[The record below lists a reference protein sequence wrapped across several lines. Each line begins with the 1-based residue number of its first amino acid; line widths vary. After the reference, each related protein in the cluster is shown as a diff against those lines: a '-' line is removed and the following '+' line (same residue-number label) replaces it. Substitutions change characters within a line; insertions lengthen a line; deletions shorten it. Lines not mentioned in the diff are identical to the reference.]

1 MEFPSGISA
10 SLQFAI
16 LVILVCERIA
26 IMARFMISE
35 FFVVKWLRGEFKS
48 GLFYQL
54 HFTAYSYVV
63 ANKYSASLQSCIP
76 CQSKIF
82 TV

>member
-1 MEFPSGISA
+1 ME
-10 SLQFAI
+10 LAI
-16 LVILVCERIA
+16 MIIVVYVKDFL
-26 IMARFMISE
+26 MARFMISI
-35 FFVVKWLRGEFKS
+35 FFIVKCLKGELKS

-63 ANKYSASLQSCIP
+63 ANKYSASFQSCIP
-76 CQSKIF
+76 CQSKIL